1 MGVDLP
7 EEADV
12 PPEGHADRR
21 DDQTGGGRTAR
32 PGRTEAETRSHEECY
47 NDLRIADAKQ
57 QSVAAQRITAEE
69 QAAADTWNG
78 NVTESRWLWAEYQRR
93 WPPEERRPVDT
104 SNDPPGSWRGDG
116 DRFLKVADNSRVEAA
131 CDLIADREREKITP
145 ALRAIESQDP
155 DRHLIGFDDRR
166 KGSDRIK
173 DKVSRMMKEL
183 SFSLDEAIGYLP
195 DAIRYTFEYRESRYT
210 QGVWA
215 DITRLK
221 DQGFELDKIKN
232 TWSGE
237 QYKGINSQWIEP
249 DSGQR
254 FEVQFHTRISFEA
267 KQLTHNAY
275 ERLRTKQADAF
286 EELVLEAFQKRL
298 PKMFRFHQV
307 PRIFPTTLRG
317 KMANKVTYYAI
328 INDLSSRERP
338 AGVFRRIYFEV
349 GGKRDEAFTTDLE
362 WERSTSLV
370 SAERGDLLN
379 EFIEITEDEANQIVE
394 RIRAKVTGTSS
405 A

>member
-1 MGVDLP
+1 VGVDLP

-21 DDQTGGGRTAR
+21 DEQTGGGRTAR

-57 QSVAAQRITAEE
+57 QSAAAQRITAEE
-69 QAAADTWNG
+69 QAAADAWDEK
-78 NVTESRWLWAEYQRR
+78 VTESRWIWAEYQRK

-155 DRHLIGFDDRR
+155 DRHLIGFDDRL

-173 DKVSRMMKEL
+173 EKVCDTVVERDRSPEDAV
-183 SFSLDEAIGYLP
+183 SLVP
-195 DAIRYTFEYRESRYT
+195 DAIRYTFQYRESNYT

-221 DQGFELDKIKN
+221 DQGFELDKLKN
-232 TWSGE
+232 CWSKE

-249 DSGQR
+249 RSGQR

-267 KQLTHNAY
+267 KQLTHDAY
-275 ERLRTKQADAF
+275 KQLRNYQVDRF
-286 EELVLEAFQKRL
+286 EELVLEAFQK
-298 PKMFRFHQV
+298 KVASDV
-307 PRIFPTTLRG
+307 PVPSG
-317 KMANKVTYYAI
+317 AADVPDY
-328 INDLSSRERP
+328 P
-338 AGVFRRIYFEV
+338 
-349 GGKRDEAFTTDLE
+349 
-362 WERSTSLV
+362 
-370 SAERGDLLN
+370 
-379 EFIEITEDEANQIVE
+379 
-394 RIRAKVTGTSS
+394 
-405 A
+405 

>member
-1 MGVDLP
+1 VGVDLP

-286 EELVLEAFQKRL
+286 EEPVLEACQK
-298 PKMFRFHQV
+298 KVAEDV
-307 PRIFPTTLRG
+307 PVPPGAADIPD
-317 KMANKVTYYAI
+317 Y
-328 INDLSSRERP
+328 P
-338 AGVFRRIYFEV
+338 
-349 GGKRDEAFTTDLE
+349 
-362 WERSTSLV
+362 
-370 SAERGDLLN
+370 
-379 EFIEITEDEANQIVE
+379 
-394 RIRAKVTGTSS
+394 
-405 A
+405 

>member
-1 MGVDLP
+1 VGVDLP

-131 CDLIADREREKITP
+131 CDLIAEREQEKISP

-155 DRHLIGFDDRR
+155 DRHLIGSDNRLKGRDRF
-166 KGSDRIK
+166 K
-173 DKVSRMMKEL
+173 DKVSGMMKEL
-183 SFSLDEAIGYLP
+183 SFSLDEAVRYLP
-195 DAIRYTFEYRESRYT
+195 DAIRYTFQYRESRYT

-221 DQGFELDKIKN
+221 DQGFELEKVKN

-237 QYKGINSQWIEP
+237 QYKGINSQWIDP

-286 EELVLEAFQKRL
+286 EELVLEAFQR
-298 PKMFRFHQV
+298 
-307 PRIFPTTLRG
+307 
-317 KMANKVTYYAI
+317 KVTT
-328 INDLSSRERP
+328 
-338 AGVFRRIYFEV
+338 EV
-349 GGKRDEAFTTDLE
+349 PVPPGAADIRDYP
-362 WERSTSLV
+362 
-370 SAERGDLLN
+370 
-379 EFIEITEDEANQIVE
+379 
-394 RIRAKVTGTSS
+394 
-405 A
+405 